1 MKYDISTIISAF
13 INYQDV
19 YIKKPFV
26 FTISNTIAWSMMYR
40 DTTLKKYLLVN
51 HINTNIFK
59 DDIRSYIHLL

>member
-26 FTISNTIAWSMMYR
+26 FTISNKIAWSMM
-40 DTTLKKYLLVN
+40 
-51 HINTNIFK
+51 
-59 DDIRSYIHLL
+59 